1 MSNDG
6 TIDSWELVSAL
17 RSLPDEWLV
26 DVLTEV
32 FERRRPYPDDGT
44 AADARYYLGI
54 AERDRDERTGAWT
67 GPAEHVAVAYADP
80 AHRSGPGDAGPDW
93 GLCQE
98 GTCDSCGIGLLS
110 NRKQVRC
117 PLCGAARYLT

>member
-6 TIDSWELVSAL
+6 TIDSWELVSTL

-26 DVLTEV
+26 DVLTDV
-32 FERRRPYPDDGT
+32 FQRRRPGPDDGT
-44 AADARYYLGI
+44 APDARYYLGVVD
-54 AERDRDERTGAWT
+54 RDRDEHTGAWT
-67 GPAEHVAVAYADP
+67 GPAEHAAVAYA
-80 AHRSGPGDAGPDW
+80 AHRSGPGDVGPDW

-98 GTCDSCGIGLLS
+98 GVCDSCGVDLLS

-117 PLCGAARYLT
+117 PLCDAARHLT